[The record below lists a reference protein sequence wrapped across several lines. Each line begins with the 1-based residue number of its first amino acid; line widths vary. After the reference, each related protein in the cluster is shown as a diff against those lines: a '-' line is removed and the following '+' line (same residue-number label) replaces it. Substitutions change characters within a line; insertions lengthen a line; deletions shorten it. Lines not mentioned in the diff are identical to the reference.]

1 MALVNQPPI
10 LPSAFASEGD
20 KNVIPSN
27 NDGLAGLASISKG
40 FPPITQLPLAQ
51 GGLPPQRQDFNGIF
65 NLFSKFL
72 IFAQN
77 GGVFQYNNGL
87 DYQPPAIVAEPSSKK
102 IYKCLKANGAGT
114 SAGVQPLTN
123 TTYWEELVPEIDTSN
138 FAKLNTTNTFTKDNT
153 FDNSTADVTN
163 IYVKNKG
170 TRKGQLFYT
179 SSQSIFGMTNVTSNS
194 GLWLYD
200 DGKVLL
206 KATNLQ
212 TTAKDV
218 VSAINEVNSQSIGIG
233 DVVFLPYSKRGFV
246 KYNGAT
252 VNRSDYPNL
261 VEYAK
266 TNNLWTN
273 VPNSEP
279 WKFGIGDGSTTMVL
293 PDYRN
298 RVVMSGDV
306 AGIKEAGL
314 PNITGKFITKGIE
327 YASTS
332 SSGALYDTNGGNSTY
347 SSHAEGARENATINL
362 DASRSSAIYGK
373 SNTVQPPAIVL
384 IPQARY

>member
-10 LPSAFASEGD
+10 LPSAFAAEGD

-138 FAKLNTTNTFTKDNT
+138 FAKLNSINTFGNDIYINTINNKLIGMRFSKDSNTKGG
-153 FDNSTADVTN
+153 
-163 IYVKNKG
+163 IYATDKG
-170 TRKGQLFYT
+170 LRLFGSNNT
-179 SSQSIFGMTNVTSNS
+179 SSFTVLETDGQNTIINAENLETTS
-194 GLWLYD
+194 
-200 DGKVLL
+200 KEVI
-206 KATNLQ
+206 
-212 TTAKDV
+212 
-218 VSAINEVNSQSIGIG
+218 SAINEINSQSINIG
-233 DVVFLPYSKRGFV
+233 DVVFLPYLKKGFV

-252 VNRSDYPNL
+252 VRRSDYPKL

-266 TNNLWTN
+266 NNDLWTN
-273 VPNSEP
+273 IPDSEP
-279 WKFGIGDGSTTMVL
+279 WKFGMGDGSTTMVL

-298 RVVMSGDV
+298 RFMQGGDSPS
-306 AGIKEAGL
+306 IREAGL
-314 PNITGKFITKGIE
+314 PNITGSLSTRGIE
-327 YASTS
+327 YQKTITTGCISYEK
-332 SSGALYDTNGGNSTY
+332 YDINGLNGHQDTEDGCKFN
-347 SSHAEGARENATINL
+347 I
-362 DASRSSAIYGK
+362 DASKSNPIYGK